1 MKKTDIKL
9 KTGDFIVHAAHGIGE
24 VKGTDIKELRGSRK
38 TYYKVKTQDL
48 IYWLPVESSNSDR
61 VRSVCAPSTFSN
73 ALSLIRTRPS
83 KLNNNFRIRVNH
95 IKNELAKCS
104 LSGNARLMRD
114 LNARHALKELHINE
128 LRILDKLKNNF
139 ISEYSVACGLEP
151 EVAEN
156 RLENALAEGVQKLIA
171 K

>member
-1 MKKTDIKL
+1 M
-9 KTGDFIVHAAHGIGE
+9 
-24 VKGTDIKELRGSRK
+24 
-38 TYYKVKTQDL
+38 
-48 IYWLPVESSNSDR
+48 
-61 VRSVCAPSTFSN
+61 
-73 ALSLIRTRPS
+73 
-83 KLNNNFRIRVNH
+83 NH

>member
-1 MKKTDIKL
+1 LKKTDIKL

-48 IYWLPVESSNSDR
+48 IYWLPVENSNSDR
-61 VRSVCAPSTFSN
+61 VRNVCAPSTFSK
-73 ALSLIRTRPS
+73 ALSLIRTKPD
-83 KLNNNFRIRVNH
+83 KLNNNFRIRVNQ

-114 LNARHALKELHINE
+114 LNARHACKELHINE
-128 LRILDKLKNNF
+128 LRILDKLKDNF
-139 ISEYSVACGLEP
+139 ISEYSVACDLVP
-151 EVAEN
+151 EEAES
-156 RLENALAEGVQKLIA
+156 RLESALAEGVEKLLA